1 MVKDVKLEGNFV
13 ALITP
18 LDKNLEVDEDGIRKL
33 VDLQI
38 KNGIHGL
45 VPMGTTGESATMS
58 HPEHRKIID
67 IVVDQAKGR
76 VPVMAGTGSNSTA
89 EAIGLTQ
96 YALNAGADAS
106 LLISPY
112 YNKPTQR
119 GLIHHFTK
127 VAESAKE
134 LPICIYNVP
143 GRTGRNV
150 EAATTIKLSK
160 IKNIVAIKEASGNV
174 GQIMD
179 IINGTDEDFTVL
191 SGDDSLTYTICTL
204 GGKGVVSVASNVATK
219 LVSEMCEKLLAN
231 DFIGARKL
239 HYKLLDLFG
248 ILFIETNPGPVK
260 EAAKLMNLAG
270 ISNWYL
276 RPPLIACTPEN
287 SDKIKKV
294 LQDLKLL

>member
-1 MVKDVKLEGNFV
+1 MVKIEGNFV

-18 LDKNLEVDEDGIRKL
+18 LDKDLNVDEQGLRKF
-33 VDLQI
+33 VDHQI

-89 EAIGLTQ
+89 EAIDLTT

-127 VAESAKE
+127 IAEAAKE
-134 LPICIYNVP
+134 LPICLYNVP
-143 GRTGRNV
+143 SRTGRNV

-174 GQIMD
+174 AQIME
-179 IINGTDEDFTVL
+179 IINGTGEDFSVV
-191 SGDDSLTYTICTL
+191 SGDDSLTYTICAL
-204 GGKGVVSVASNVATK
+204 GGKGVVSVASNVATRR
-219 LVSEMCEKLLAN
+219 VSDMCEKLLAN
-231 DFIGARKL
+231 DFTGARTI
-239 HYKLLDLFG
+239 HYELLDLFKV
-248 ILFIETNPGPVK
+248 LFIETNPGPAK
-260 EAAKLMNLAG
+260 EAAKLMNLARV
-270 ISNWYL
+270 SNWYL
-276 RPPLIACTPEN
+276 RPPLVSTTPE
-287 SDKIKKV
+287 STEKIKKV
-294 LQDLKLL
+294 LQNLKLL